1 MKSNEK
7 MNFLH
12 SLVALK
18 KETILDNL
26 SLGYQE
32 AWTRWLEAWDTLA

>member
-1 MKSNEK
+1 MD
-7 MNFLH
+7 FLH

-18 KETILDNL
+18 KKIVLDNL

-32 AWTRWLEAWDTLA
+32 AWTRWLEAWDTLT